1 MLRLFN
7 NNGSANEEKQGT
19 RWFATYLVVA
29 AVFLTVTSLQGI
41 SYYDIGFYLSG
52 YQHFNDDPFAS
63 YFLAQ
68 WYLTFRSLGFV
79 CNALGIDTFLGLRIL
94 RTLFLLVFQTII
106 YLYLRKS
113 IKTKYIIGGMAMT
126 TLAQYG
132 AYSEINYND
141 LSIFLLVC
149 AILLYH
155 KAITQAKQP
164 NDQTTNYSSPKGG
177 LVWVFLSGFLIGIS
191 IFLRLVNLTFLALPF
206 FAIIVCLY
214 YKKQVSWWR
223 HLACFFFGVVV
234 GSALILGI
242 AWVDGTFGVLQQTFS
257 DLVSISTDSAD
268 KHSFGMIVRFYLY
281 DVLAEVKMSLFIAF
295 VIYGFI
301 IARTQAS
308 RKLIHLAYA
317 LLSAVII
324 YVVWQ
329 DGKAGN
335 ITVGFCLSLFLLD
348 FFTQRLITQSS
359 KFKVPLDP
367 KGRFH
372 SEAEKE
378 CSKSKVPPKRP
389 NDQAHSPRGGWVG
402 VLYTL
407 AMFIPL
413 VFPFGSNGTN
423 QFYGQMLCI
432 LAMPLAV
439 ATLMRGSSLKV
450 HNSKFK
456 VQSSKL
462 AGIYIIAA
470 ICIGMTVTNVLRPMM
485 EDGNRLQCRY
495 TIDSHATGPLL
506 TNEDNAALHNRMV
519 REVKPLIPQGS
530 HLICN
535 FSITMISVL
544 ECRPYAI
551 FADGYSTPE
560 RAEQYLHAAY
570 ERSRDGK
577 QLPFLL
583 VDEESE
589 TDCFRH
595 IRTVLSSLAPYEE
608 IWRSENYVL
617 LKPTNKVQSSKK

>member
-7 NNGSANEEKQGT
+7 NNTSANEERQGT

-29 AVFLTVTSLQGI
+29 AVFLSVTSLQGI

-68 WYLTFRSLGFV
+68 WYLTFRSLGFI

-113 IKTKYIIGGMAMT
+113 IKTKYIIAGMAMT

-177 LVWVFLSGFLIGIS
+177 LAWVFLSGFLIGIS

-223 HLACFFFGVVV
+223 QLVCFFLGAVVS
-234 GSALILGI
+234 SALILGI
-242 AWVDGTFGVLQQTFS
+242 AWADGTFGVLQQTFS

-348 FFTQRLITQSS
+348 FFSNN
-359 KFKVPLDP
+359 P
-367 KGRFH
+367 RFSLGH
-372 SEAEKE
+372 KLT
-378 CSKSKVPPKRP
+378 
-389 NDQAHSPRGGWVG
+389 SPRGGQVG
-402 VLYTL
+402 VPLLYTL

-450 HNSKFK
+450 QCSMFK

-544 ECRPYAI
+544 DCKPYAI

-589 TDCFRH
+589 TDCFLH
-595 IRTVLSSLAPYEE
+595 IRNVLSTFSPYEE
-608 IWRSENYVL
+608 IWRSENYML

>member
-7 NNGSANEEKQGT
+7 NNTSANEEKQGT

-52 YQHFNDDPFAS
+52 YQYFNDDPFAS

-68 WYLTFRSLGFV
+68 WYLTFRSLGFI

-113 IKTKYIIGGMAMT
+113 IKTKYIIAGMAMT

-155 KAITQAKQP
+155 KAIAQAKQP
-164 NDQTTNYSSPKGG
+164 NDQTTNYSSPKGE

-214 YKKQVSWWR
+214 YKTQVSWWR

-242 AWVDGTFGVLQQTFS
+242 AWADGTFGVLQQTFS
-257 DLVSISTDSAD
+257 DLVSISTDKTD

-335 ITVGFCLSLFLLD
+335 IAVGFCLSLFLLD
-348 FFTQRLITQSS
+348 FFSNN
-359 KFKVPLDP
+359 P
-367 KGRFH
+367 RF
-372 SEAEKE
+372 SLGQKLT
-378 CSKSKVPPKRP
+378 
-389 NDQAHSPRGGWVG
+389 SPRGGQVG
-402 VLYTL
+402 VPLLYAL

-450 HNSKFK
+450 QGSKFK

-595 IRTVLSSLAPYEE
+595 IRNVLSTFSPYKE

>member
-7 NNGSANEEKQGT
+7 NNTSANEEKQGT

-52 YQHFNDDPFAS
+52 YQYFNDDPFAS

-68 WYLTFRSLGFV
+68 WYLTFRFLGFV

-113 IKTKYIIGGMAMT
+113 IKTKYIIAGMAMT

-214 YKKQVSWWR
+214 YKTQVSWWR
-223 HLACFFFGVVV
+223 QLVCFFLGAVVS
-234 GSALILGI
+234 SALILGI
-242 AWVDGTFGVLQQTFS
+242 AWADGTFGVLQQTFS

-348 FFTQRLITQSS
+348 FFSNN
-359 KFKVPLDP
+359 P
-367 KGRFH
+367 RFSLGH
-372 SEAEKE
+372 KLT
-378 CSKSKVPPKRP
+378 
-389 NDQAHSPRGGWVG
+389 SPRGGQVG
-402 VLYTL
+402 VPLLYTL

-450 HNSKFK
+450 QSSQFK

-551 FADGYSTPE
+551 FADGYSAPE

-595 IRTVLSSLAPYEE
+595 IRNVLSTFSPYEE

-617 LKPTNKVQSSKK
+617 LKPKN

>member
-7 NNGSANEEKQGT
+7 NNISANEEKQGT

-68 WYLTFRSLGFV
+68 WYLTFRSLGFI
-79 CNALGIDTFLGLRIL
+79 CNAMGIDTFLGLRIL

-223 HLACFFFGVVV
+223 QLACFFFGVVV

-242 AWVDGTFGVLQQTFS
+242 AWADGTLNVLQQTFT
-257 DLVSISTDSAD
+257 DLISISTDKTD
-268 KHSFGMIVRFYLY
+268 KHSFGMIARFYLY
-281 DVLAEVKMSLFIAF
+281 DVLAEVKMALFVAF
-295 VIYGFI
+295 VMYGFI
-301 IARTQAS
+301 LARMQVS
-308 RKLIHLAYA
+308 GRLLHVAYA
-317 LLSAVII
+317 LLAAII
-324 YVVWQ
+324 VYVVYR

-335 ITVGFCLSLFLLD
+335 IAVGFCLAVFLLD
-348 FFTQRLITQSS
+348 FFTQKLIR
-359 KFKVPLDP
+359 K
-367 KGRFH
+367 H
-372 SEAEKE
+372 
-378 CSKSKVPPKRP
+378 PKRNTSLYSEWRLNSETKKERP
-389 NDQAHSPRGGWVG
+389 TSDAQRG
-402 VLYTL
+402 LLFAL

-413 VFPFGSNGTN
+413 VFPIGSNGTN
-423 QFYGQMLCI
+423 QFYGQMICI
-432 LAMPLAV
+432 VALPIAV
-439 ATLMRGSSLKV
+439 ATLMKGSDNPSF
-450 HNSKFK
+450 HTG
-456 VQSSKL
+456 KL

-495 TIDSHATGPLL
+495 TIDSHATGFLL
-506 TNEDNAALHNRMV
+506 TNEDNATLHNRMV
-519 REVKPLIPQGS
+519 HEVKPLIPQGS

-544 ECRPYAI
+544 DCKPYAI
-551 FADGYSTPE
+551 FADAYSTPE
-560 RAEQYLHAAY
+560 RAERYLHAAY

-583 VDEESE
+583 VDEEKESE
-589 TDCFRH
+589 CFSH
-595 IRTVLSSLAPYEE
+595 IRTVLSTFSPYEE

-617 LKPTNKVQSSKK
+617 LKPKN

>member
-7 NNGSANEEKQGT
+7 NNTSANEEKQGT

-52 YQHFNDDPFAS
+52 YQYFNDDPFAS

-68 WYLTFRSLGFV
+68 WYLTFRSLGFI

-113 IKTKYIIGGMAMT
+113 IKTKYIIAGMAMT

-223 HLACFFFGVVV
+223 QLVCFFLGAVVS
-234 GSALILGI
+234 SALILGI
-242 AWVDGTFGVLQQTFS
+242 AWADGTFGVLQQTFS

-348 FFTQRLITQSS
+348 FFSNN
-359 KFKVPLDP
+359 P
-367 KGRFH
+367 RFSLGH
-372 SEAEKE
+372 KLT
-378 CSKSKVPPKRP
+378 
-389 NDQAHSPRGGWVG
+389 SPRGGQVG
-402 VLYTL
+402 VPLLYTL

-450 HNSKFK
+450 QSSKFK

-595 IRTVLSSLAPYEE
+595 IRNVLSTFSPYKE

>member
-1 MLRLFN
+1 MLRLLN
-7 NNGSANEEKQGT
+7 NNTSANEEKQGT

-52 YQHFNDDPFAS
+52 YQYFNDDPFAS

-223 HLACFFFGVVV
+223 QLVCFFLGAVVS
-234 GSALILGI
+234 SALILGI
-242 AWVDGTFGVLQQTFS
+242 AWADGTFGVLQQTFS

-348 FFTQRLITQSS
+348 FFSNN
-359 KFKVPLDP
+359 P
-367 KGRFH
+367 RFSLGH
-372 SEAEKE
+372 KLT
-378 CSKSKVPPKRP
+378 
-389 NDQAHSPRGGWVG
+389 SPRGGQVG
-402 VLYTL
+402 VPLLYTL

-450 HNSKFK
+450 QSSKFK

-595 IRTVLSSLAPYEE
+595 IRNVLSTFSTYKE

>member
-7 NNGSANEEKQGT
+7 NNTSANEERHGT

-52 YQHFNDDPFAS
+52 YQYFNDDPFAS

-68 WYLTFRSLGFV
+68 WYLTFRSLGFI

-223 HLACFFFGVVV
+223 QLVCFFLGAVVS
-234 GSALILGI
+234 SALILGI
-242 AWVDGTFGVLQQTFS
+242 AWADGTFGVLQQTFS

-348 FFTQRLITQSS
+348 FFSNN
-359 KFKVPLDP
+359 P
-367 KGRFH
+367 RFSLGH
-372 SEAEKE
+372 KLT
-378 CSKSKVPPKRP
+378 
-389 NDQAHSPRGGWVG
+389 SPRGGQVG
-402 VLYTL
+402 VPLLYTL

-450 HNSKFK
+450 QSSKFK

-595 IRTVLSSLAPYEE
+595 IRNVLSTFSPYKE

>member
-7 NNGSANEEKQGT
+7 NNTSANEERHGT

-52 YQHFNDDPFAS
+52 YQHFNDDPFVS

-68 WYLTFRSLGFV
+68 WYLTFRFLGFV

-214 YKKQVSWWR
+214 YKRQVSWWR
-223 HLACFFFGVVV
+223 QLVCFFLGAVVS
-234 GSALILGI
+234 SALILGI
-242 AWVDGTFGVLQQTFS
+242 AWADGTFGVLQQTFS

-348 FFTQRLITQSS
+348 FFSNN
-359 KFKVPLDP
+359 P
-367 KGRFH
+367 RFSLGH
-372 SEAEKE
+372 KLT
-378 CSKSKVPPKRP
+378 
-389 NDQAHSPRGGWVG
+389 SPRGGQVG
-402 VLYTL
+402 VPLLYTL

-450 HNSKFK
+450 QSSKFK

-595 IRTVLSSLAPYEE
+595 IRNVLSTFSTYKE

>member
-7 NNGSANEEKQGT
+7 NNTSANEERQGT
-19 RWFATYLVVA
+19 GWFATYLVVA

-52 YQHFNDDPFAS
+52 YQYFNDDPFAS

-68 WYLTFRSLGFV
+68 WYLTFRSLGFI

-113 IKTKYIIGGMAMT
+113 IKTKYIIAGMAMT

-223 HLACFFFGVVV
+223 QLVCFFLGAVVS
-234 GSALILGI
+234 SALILGI
-242 AWVDGTFGVLQQTFS
+242 AWADGTFGVLQQTFS

-348 FFTQRLITQSS
+348 FFSNN
-359 KFKVPLDP
+359 P
-367 KGRFH
+367 RFSLGH
-372 SEAEKE
+372 KLT
-378 CSKSKVPPKRP
+378 
-389 NDQAHSPRGGWVG
+389 SPRGGQVG
-402 VLYTL
+402 VPLLYTL

-450 HNSKFK
+450 QSSKFK

-595 IRTVLSSLAPYEE
+595 IRNVLSTFSPYKE

>member
-1 MLRLFN
+1 MLKLFN
-7 NNGSANEEKQGT
+7 NTNVNEEKQGT

-52 YQHFNDDPFAS
+52 YQYFNDDPFAS

-68 WYLTFRSLGFV
+68 WYLTFRFLGFV

-113 IKTKYIIGGMAMT
+113 IKTKYIIAGMAMT

-214 YKKQVSWWR
+214 YKTQVSWWR
-223 HLACFFFGVVV
+223 QLVCFFFGVVI

-242 AWVDGTFGVLQQTFS
+242 AWADGTFGVLQQTFS

-348 FFTQRLITQSS
+348 FFSNN
-359 KFKVPLDP
+359 P
-367 KGRFH
+367 RFSLGH
-372 SEAEKE
+372 KLT
-378 CSKSKVPPKRP
+378 
-389 NDQAHSPRGGWVG
+389 SPRGGQVG
-402 VLYTL
+402 VPLLYTL

-413 VFPFGSNGTN
+413 VFPLGSNGTN

-450 HNSKFK
+450 QSSKFK

>member
-7 NNGSANEEKQGT
+7 NNTSANEEKQGT

-52 YQHFNDDPFAS
+52 YQYFNDDPFAS

-79 CNALGIDTFLGLRIL
+79 CNALGIGTFLGLRIL
-94 RTLFLLVFQTII
+94 RTLFLLVFQSII

-223 HLACFFFGVVV
+223 QLVCFFLGAVVS
-234 GSALILGI
+234 SALILGI
-242 AWVDGTFGVLQQTFS
+242 AWADGTFGVLQQTFS
-257 DLVSISTDSAD
+257 DLVSISTDKTD

-348 FFTQRLITQSS
+348 FFSNN
-359 KFKVPLDP
+359 P
-367 KGRFH
+367 RFSLGH
-372 SEAEKE
+372 KLT
-378 CSKSKVPPKRP
+378 
-389 NDQAHSPRGGWVG
+389 SPRGGQVG
-402 VLYTL
+402 VPLLYTL

-439 ATLMRGSSLKV
+439 ATLMRGSSHKV
-450 HNSKFK
+450 QSSQFK

-485 EDGNRLQCRY
+485 EDGNRLQCKY

-595 IRTVLSSLAPYEE
+595 IRNVLSTFSTYKE

>member
-7 NNGSANEEKQGT
+7 NNTSANEEKQGT

-52 YQHFNDDPFAS
+52 YQYFNDDPFAS

-68 WYLTFRSLGFV
+68 WYLTFRFLGFV

-223 HLACFFFGVVV
+223 QLVCFFLGAVVS
-234 GSALILGI
+234 SALILGI
-242 AWVDGTFGVLQQTFS
+242 AWADGTFGVLQQTFS

-348 FFTQRLITQSS
+348 FFSNN
-359 KFKVPLDP
+359 P
-367 KGRFH
+367 RFSLGH
-372 SEAEKE
+372 KLT
-378 CSKSKVPPKRP
+378 
-389 NDQAHSPRGGWVG
+389 SPRGGQVR
-402 VLYTL
+402 VPLLYTL

-450 HNSKFK
+450 HSSKFK

-495 TIDSHATGPLL
+495 TIDSHATGFLL

-544 ECRPYAI
+544 DCKPYAI

-595 IRTVLSSLAPYEE
+595 IRNVLSTFSTYKE

>member
-7 NNGSANEEKQGT
+7 NNTSANEENQGT

-52 YQHFNDDPFAS
+52 YQYFNDDPFAS

-68 WYLTFRSLGFV
+68 WYLTFRFLGFV

-113 IKTKYIIGGMAMT
+113 IKTKYIIAGMAMT

-164 NDQTTNYSSPKGG
+164 NDQTTNNSSPKGG

-223 HLACFFFGVVV
+223 QLVCFFLGIVVS
-234 GSALILGI
+234 SALILGI
-242 AWVDGTFGVLQQTFS
+242 AWADGTFSVLQQTFS

-348 FFTQRLITQSS
+348 FFSNN
-359 KFKVPLDP
+359 P
-367 KGRFH
+367 RFSLGH
-372 SEAEKE
+372 KLT
-378 CSKSKVPPKRP
+378 
-389 NDQAHSPRGGWVG
+389 SPRGGQVG
-402 VLYTL
+402 VPLLYTL

-450 HNSKFK
+450 QSSKFK

-544 ECRPYAI
+544 DCKPYAI

-560 RAEQYLHAAY
+560 RAEQYLHAAF

-595 IRTVLSSLAPYEE
+595 IRNVLSTLSPYKE

>member
-7 NNGSANEEKQGT
+7 NNTSANEEKQGT

-29 AVFLTVTSLQGI
+29 AVFLTVSSLQGI

-52 YQHFNDDPFAS
+52 YQYFNDDPFAS

-155 KAITQAKQP
+155 KAITRAKQP

-223 HLACFFFGVVV
+223 QLVCFFLGIVVS
-234 GSALILGI
+234 SALILGI
-242 AWVDGTFGVLQQTFS
+242 AWADGTFGVLQQTFS

-348 FFTQRLITQSS
+348 FFSNN
-359 KFKVPLDP
+359 P
-367 KGRFH
+367 RFSLGH
-372 SEAEKE
+372 KLT
-378 CSKSKVPPKRP
+378 
-389 NDQAHSPRGGWVG
+389 SPRGGQVG
-402 VLYTL
+402 VPLLYTL

-450 HNSKFK
+450 QSSKFK

-470 ICIGMTVTNVLRPMM
+470 MCIGMTVTNVLRPMM

-595 IRTVLSSLAPYEE
+595 IRNVLSTFSPYKE

>member
-1 MLRLFN
+1 
-7 NNGSANEEKQGT
+7 
-19 RWFATYLVVA
+19 
-29 AVFLTVTSLQGI
+29 
-41 SYYDIGFYLSG
+41 
-52 YQHFNDDPFAS
+52 
-63 YFLAQ
+63 LAQ
-68 WYLTFRSLGFV
+68 WYLTFRFLGFI
-79 CNALGIDTFLGLRIL
+79 CNALGINTFLGLRIL
-94 RTLFLLVFQTII
+94 RTLFLLAFQTII

-113 IKTKYIIGGMAMT
+113 IKTKYIIAGMAMT

-223 HLACFFFGVVV
+223 QLVCFFLGAVVS
-234 GSALILGI
+234 SALILGI
-242 AWVDGTFGVLQQTFS
+242 AWADGTFGVLQQTFS

-348 FFTQRLITQSS
+348 FFSNN
-359 KFKVPLDP
+359 P
-367 KGRFH
+367 RFSLGH
-372 SEAEKE
+372 KLT
-378 CSKSKVPPKRP
+378 
-389 NDQAHSPRGGWVG
+389 SPRGGQVG
-402 VLYTL
+402 VPLLYTL

-450 HNSKFK
+450 QSSQFK

-595 IRTVLSSLAPYEE
+595 IRNVLSTFSPYKE

>member
-7 NNGSANEEKQGT
+7 NNTSANEEKQGT

-52 YQHFNDDPFAS
+52 YQYFNDDPFAS

-68 WYLTFRSLGFV
+68 WYLTFRFLGFV

-223 HLACFFFGVVV
+223 QLVCFFLGAVVS
-234 GSALILGI
+234 SALILGI
-242 AWVDGTFGVLQQTFS
+242 AWADGTFGVLQQTFS

-348 FFTQRLITQSS
+348 FFSNN
-359 KFKVPLDP
+359 P
-367 KGRFH
+367 RFSLGH
-372 SEAEKE
+372 KL
-378 CSKSKVPPKRP
+378 P
-389 NDQAHSPRGGWVG
+389 SPRGGQVG
-402 VLYTL
+402 VPLLYTL

-450 HNSKFK
+450 QSSKFK

-595 IRTVLSSLAPYEE
+595 IRNVLSTFSPYKE

>member
-7 NNGSANEEKQGT
+7 NNTSANEERQGT

-52 YQHFNDDPFAS
+52 YQYFNDDPFAS

-68 WYLTFRSLGFV
+68 WYLTFRSLGFI

-223 HLACFFFGVVV
+223 QLVCFFLGAVVS
-234 GSALILGI
+234 SALILGI
-242 AWVDGTFGVLQQTFS
+242 AWADGTFGVLQQTFS

-348 FFTQRLITQSS
+348 FFSNN
-359 KFKVPLDP
+359 P
-367 KGRFH
+367 RFSLGH
-372 SEAEKE
+372 KL
-378 CSKSKVPPKRP
+378 P
-389 NDQAHSPRGGWVG
+389 SPRGGQVG
-402 VLYTL
+402 VPLLYTL

-450 HNSKFK
+450 QSSKFK

-595 IRTVLSSLAPYEE
+595 IRNVLSTFSTYKE